1 MPRPPVKAS
10 QLSPNP
16 GSASCRHAG
25 VELNLPESAPL
36 WPPSP
41 RGAAGLPQPPSL
53 RTPQA
58 SHTQRM
64 RPELVGP
71 GGGTREG
78 LHQGWGHRGCGW
90 GRSRPLRTQPPPIA
104 RGRQCLE
111 CPRAP
116 RTVRHRGEAPSF
128 SAGGGRL
135 PSPPPLELHQTQKII
150 SQMLPAP
157 QSPAACPWYESDA
170 TERRPLL
177 WLALCASRFL
187 RSALMEDG
195 KARRVRSPPRGQ
207 GQAARPPRLEVSCA
221 SAEGGATDTCREGA
235 RCPPPPQEHPVCL
248 LFTARA
254 RLHKAHTGLVRQR

>member
-25 VELNLPESAPL
+25 VELNLPESPPL

-90 GRSRPLRTQPPPIA
+90 GRSRPLRTQPPPH
-104 RGRQCLE
+104 RQGTAVPGE
-111 CPRAP
+111 PSGAQDGPAP
-116 RTVRHRGEAPSF
+116 RGSSFFLCWGRPPSF
-128 SAGGGRL
+128 SSTPGAAPDSENHFSDAASPAKPGCVPLVRVRCHREAALALARAVCFALSAICSHGGRQGPQGAQSSSRPRTGCTSTKAGGELRFSRRGSDRHL
-135 PSPPPLELHQTQKII
+135 PGGGQVPPPAPGA
-150 SQMLPAP
+150 SCVPAVYSA
-157 QSPAACPWYESDA
+157 SPS
-170 TERRPLL
+170 T
-177 WLALCASRFL
+177 
-187 RSALMEDG
+187 
-195 KARRVRSPPRGQ
+195 
-207 GQAARPPRLEVSCA
+207 
-221 SAEGGATDTCREGA
+221 
-235 RCPPPPQEHPVCL
+235 
-248 LFTARA
+248 
-254 RLHKAHTGLVRQR
+254 

>member
-25 VELNLPESAPL
+25 VELNLPESPPL

-128 SAGGGRL
+128 SAGAAAFLLLHPWSCTRL
-135 PSPPPLELHQTQKII
+135 RKS
-150 SQMLPAP
+150 
-157 QSPAACPWYESDA
+157 
-170 TERRPLL
+170 
-177 WLALCASRFL
+177 FL
-187 RSALMEDG
+187 RCCQPR
-195 KARRVRSPPRGQ
+195 KAQLRVPGTSPMPQRG
-207 GQAARPPRLEVSCA
+207 GPCSGSRCVLRAFCDLLSWRTARPAGCA
-221 SAEGGATDTCREGA
+221 
-235 RCPPPPQEHPVCL
+235 VL
-248 LFTARA
+248 LAA
-254 RLHKAHTGLVRQR
+254 KDRLHVHQGWR